1 MADRRKDNRGRNLKD
16 GEMQEEKGS
25 NKGRYKYQYMDRDG
39 KRKAVY
45 SWRLVPTDRTPQGK
59 RDGLSLREKE
69 AEIERDLQD
78 GIDGQKAGKTTL
90 NELFDLYMAGKS
102 QLKDSTRS
110 NYLYMYRSY
119 VENSLGKKAIASIN
133 YSTFKAFYTGLIT
146 EKGFKPNSMEIIN
159 TILHPVFTSAV
170 RDGYIRSN
178 PSDGLMADIK
188 KSHTCEKP
196 KRHALTEQQQAKFVE
211 FTAQSYQYK
220 HWLPLF
226 TVLLGTG
233 GRIGEILG
241 LRWEDCDFPNSI
253 ININHTL
260 IYRKYTDEASHF
272 AITTPKTK
280 SGVRII
286 PMLSDVKAALTEE
299 YKEQLES
306 GFNESVVDG
315 YSGFIFKSRDNT
327 VLSPHCV
334 NRAIDRIIK
343 ACNTKEEE
351 DAKAERREPE
361 LLPHFSCHHLRHT
374 FCTRFCENETNLK
387 IIQEIMGHADIT
399 TMMDIYNEAT
409 KDKKM
414 ESFAGLEGKIKIR

>member
-1 MADRRKDNRGRNLKD
+1 MKCI
-16 GEMQEEKGS
+16 
-25 NKGRYKYQYMDRDG
+25 RY
-39 KRKAVY
+39 
-45 SWRLVPTDRTPQGK
+45 
-59 RDGLSLREKE
+59 
-69 AEIERDLQD
+69 
-78 GIDGQKAGKTTL
+78 
-90 NELFDLYMAGKS
+90 
-102 QLKDSTRS
+102 
-110 NYLYMYRSY
+110 
-119 VENSLGKKAIASIN
+119 
-133 YSTFKAFYTGLIT
+133 
-146 EKGFKPNSMEIIN
+146 MEIIN

-178 PSDGLMADIK
+178 PSDGVMADIK
-188 KSHTCEKP
+188 KSHTWEKP
-196 KRHALTEQQQAKFVE
+196 KRHALTEQQQEKFVE
-211 FTAQSYQYK
+211 FTAQSYKYK

-343 ACNTKEEE
+343 ACNAKEKEE
-351 DAKAERREPE
+351 AKAEGREPE

-374 FCTRFCENETNLK
+374 FCTRFCENETN
-387 IIQEIMGHADIT
+387 
-399 TMMDIYNEAT
+399 
-409 KDKKM
+409 
-414 ESFAGLEGKIKIR
+414 

>member
-1 MADRRKDNRGRNLKD
+1 MKYI
-16 GEMQEEKGS
+16 
-25 NKGRYKYQYMDRDG
+25 RY
-39 KRKAVY
+39 
-45 SWRLVPTDRTPQGK
+45 
-59 RDGLSLREKE
+59 
-69 AEIERDLQD
+69 
-78 GIDGQKAGKTTL
+78 
-90 NELFDLYMAGKS
+90 
-102 QLKDSTRS
+102 
-110 NYLYMYRSY
+110 
-119 VENSLGKKAIASIN
+119 
-133 YSTFKAFYTGLIT
+133 
-146 EKGFKPNSMEIIN
+146 MEIIN

-178 PSDGLMADIK
+178 PSDGVMADIK
-188 KSHTCEKP
+188 KSHTWEKP

-211 FTAQSYQYK
+211 FTAQSYKYK

-241 LRWEDCDFPNSI
+241 LRWEDCDFQGNI

-260 IYRKYTDEASHF
+260 IYRKYTDEASHL

-343 ACNTKEEE
+343 ACNAKEEE
-351 DAKAERREPE
+351 DAKAEGREPE

-399 TMMDIYNEAT
+399 TTMDIYNEAT